1 MPSWADRLV
10 PAAPSADAE
19 TLRRARLTVLLSAV
33 LIGTALTYAVFYGAV
48 VRFPAGAVLTGGG
61 GAGAAAALAV
71 FGARS
76 SFRALGHTL
85 TCVFYAVL
93 VGLVSQTGGLPS
105 PVTPWLAMPPMFA
118 ALLLGRRGAA
128 GWAALGVLTIVAL
141 YAATIAGARFPVG
154 YAAAWATPV
163 TFASYAGLVGCSAVL
178 LFVFEDIR
186 AAAQARA
193 EAASAALARMA
204 YHDALTGL
212 SNRARFLERL
222 GAALARARAAGDPA
236 RVAVLLLDLDG
247 FKGVNDSLGHAAG
260 DTVLAEVAAR
270 LLNATRGCDTVARLG
285 GDEFAVL
292 LEVARED
299 AAAVVVAE
307 RILAAL
313 AAPFVLDGRQARVG
327 ASVGIARSAAGADA
341 RAGSDAAV
349 DVGTAGDAQA
359 PRGDVAAVMRAA
371 DVAMYRAKAL
381 GKGRW
386 VWFEAEM
393 EGAPLQAPAAPVAP
407 LDLRGGPFP
416 GPFGAASPAC

>member
-1 MPSWADRLV
+1 M
-10 PAAPSADAE
+10 
-19 TLRRARLTVLLSAV
+19 
-33 LIGTALTYAVFYGAV
+33 
-48 VRFPAGAVLTGGG
+48 
-61 GAGAAAALAV
+61 
-71 FGARS
+71 
-76 SFRALGHTL
+76 
-85 TCVFYAVL
+85 
-93 VGLVSQTGGLPS
+93 
-105 PVTPWLAMPPMFA
+105 
-118 ALLLGRRGAA
+118 
-128 GWAALGVLTIVAL
+128 
-141 YAATIAGARFPVG
+141 
-154 YAAAWATPV
+154 
-163 TFASYAGLVGCSAVL
+163 
-178 LFVFEDIR
+178 
-186 AAAQARA
+186 
-193 EAASAALARMA
+193 
-204 YHDALTGL
+204 

-260 DTVLAEVAAR
+260 DAVLAEVAAR

-299 AAAVVVAE
+299 AAAAVVAE

-341 RAGSDAAV
+341 CAGSDLAV

-386 VWFEAEM
+386 VRFEAGM

-407 LDLRGGPFP
+407 LDLRGGPCT